1 MCIILTRIIIYIII
15 SMVIDRIVRRKEDQ
29 MLEEFKI
36 ALLNGTGIGA
46 VAHNRSDQLEKEVQ
60 RRKGE
65 IEASKRRAEF
75 IEVGLKEPKGTEPRT
90 IAESFLKQYEHE
102 TGVQIS
108 NSHYKDQKPIAE
120 MLNADMKE

>member
-1 MCIILTRIIIYIII
+1 
-15 SMVIDRIVRRKEDQ
+15 MVIDRIVRRKEDQ

-46 VAHNRSDQLEKEVQ
+46 VAHNLSDQLEKEVQ